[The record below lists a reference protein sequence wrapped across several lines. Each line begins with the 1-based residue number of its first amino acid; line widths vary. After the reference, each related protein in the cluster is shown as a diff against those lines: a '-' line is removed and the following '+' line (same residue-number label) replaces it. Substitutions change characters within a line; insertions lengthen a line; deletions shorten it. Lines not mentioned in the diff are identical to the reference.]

1 MKSKIRIP
9 VQKRS
14 IEKRKKIIDAA
25 LKIFNEKGYFNTN
38 TAEIANVAEL
48 STGSLYA
55 YFKDKKDIFLEVTNL
70 YGNTIYNH
78 SVKELS
84 KIKDTNDL
92 DLMIKT
98 TINIIL
104 ESHKIYSKFHQE
116 MMALCYIDNE
126 IRYQVREQQKLLL
139 NKYKEEFK
147 NFDLNL
153 KNKNE
158 KNFLLYSLIE
168 GTCHEIIY
176 NEKSNL
182 DKDILIEECAAIIKK
197 ILL

>member
-1 MKSKIRIP
+1 MKREIRIP

-14 IEKRKKIIDAA
+14 IEKRKKIIDSA
-25 LKIFNEKGYFNTN
+25 LKLFNTKGYFNTSI
-38 TAEIANVAEL
+38 AEIAKEADL
-48 STGSLYA
+48 AIGSIYA
-55 YFKDKKDIFLEVTNL
+55 YFKDKKDLFLELANL

-84 KIKDTNDL
+84 KIKDTTDL

-104 ESHKIYSKFHQE
+104 QSHKIFPEFHKE
-116 MMALCYIDNE
+116 MMILCSMDNE
-126 IRYQVREQQKLLL
+126 IKYQVREQQQLLL
-139 NKYKEEFK
+139 NKYKEEFQ

-158 KNFLLYSLIE
+158 KNFLIYSLIE
-168 GTCHEIIY
+168 DTCHEIIY
-176 NEKSNL
+176 DEKSNL
-182 DKDILIEECAAIIKK
+182 NKDVLLEECAEIIKK
-197 ILL
+197 LLV